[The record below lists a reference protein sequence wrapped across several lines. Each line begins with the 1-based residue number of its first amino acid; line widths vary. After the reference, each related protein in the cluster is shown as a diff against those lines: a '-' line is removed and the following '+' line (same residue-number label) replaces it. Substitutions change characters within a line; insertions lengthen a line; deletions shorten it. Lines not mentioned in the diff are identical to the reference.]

1 MPAESSTVY
10 ELAVLGLLAESPMHG
25 YELRKRLNAT
35 LGSFRAFSF
44 GSLYPTLRRLQA
56 AAFIATEEPGRRR
69 RRRPADLASDP
80 A

>member
-10 ELAVLGLLAESPMHG
+10 ELALLGVLAESPMHG
-25 YELRKRLNAT
+25 YELRKRLTAT

-56 AAFIATEEPGRRR
+56 GT
-69 RRRPADLASDP
+69 
-80 A
+80 